1 VFKISAVTFC
11 ENCQAC
17 RLFEDDGISFDYE
30 REQYNIVSLMWSQ
43 DEGPRVTRTGH
54 YSGRRYEIV
63 SWEHVS

>member
-1 VFKISAVTFC
+1 MY
-11 ENCQAC
+11 
-17 RLFEDDGISFDYE
+17 GISFDYE
-30 REQYNIVSLMWSQ
+30 REQYNTVSLMWSQ